1 MQIRGFMTF
10 TALVLTMMSGGLW
23 LSADARAQ
31 QPGPV
36 QAPDYGA
43 SLTNEQA
50 KAAAGAALAEAQKN
64 NWRMAVSV
72 VGPDGVLIYFEKMDG
87 TQNASA
93 PLALAKARTAA
104 LYRRATKVFAD
115 QFAAGN
121 TGFMSFPEEA
131 RPIAS
136 EGGVPI
142 LIDGKIAG
150 AIGVSG
156 GIGQQDTMAATAGAN
171 AVK

>member
-1 MQIRGFMTF
+1 MRIRSLIL
-10 TALVLTMMSGGLW
+10 TALVLAVAAACLPAG
-23 LSADARAQ
+23 AQ
-31 QPGPV
+31 VQPPAAV
-36 QAPDYGA
+36 PAPDYGA

-50 KAAAGAALAEAQKN
+50 KAVAAAALAEAQKN
-64 NWRMAVSV
+64 NWRMAVTV
-72 VGPDGVLIYFEKMDG
+72 VGPDGVLIYLEKMDG
-87 TQNASA
+87 TQNASV

-136 EGGVPI
+136 EGGLPI
-142 LIDGKIAG
+142 LVNGKIAG

-171 AVK
+171 AVR

>member
-1 MQIRGFMTF
+1 MRIRGFMTF
-10 TALVLTMMSGGLW
+10 TLLVLTVVWGALW
-23 LSADARAQ
+23 TSVDARAQ
-31 QPGPV
+31 QPPLG
-36 QAPDYGA
+36 QAPDYGP

-50 KAAAGAALAEAQKN
+50 KAAAAAALAEAQRN

-104 LYRRATKVFAD
+104 LYRRASKVFAD

-136 EGGVPI
+136 EGGIPI
-142 LIDGKIAG
+142 LVEGKIVG

-156 GIGQQDTMAATAGAN
+156 GIGQQDTMAATVGAN